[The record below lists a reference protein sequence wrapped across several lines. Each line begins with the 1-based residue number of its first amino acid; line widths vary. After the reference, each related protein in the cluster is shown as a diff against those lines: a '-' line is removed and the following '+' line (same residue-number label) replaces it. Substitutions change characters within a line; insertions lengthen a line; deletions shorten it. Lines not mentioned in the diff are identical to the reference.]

1 MNLIVKIKLITFFMF
16 VAFHAFANNNIK
28 TLQLSKSSILTGI
41 ITHVRD
47 GDTIVVGNQPIRLNG
62 IAAPERNEPG
72 GEEASAFMRH
82 LVLGKFLTCTNNGQR
97 TYDRLVAVCHL
108 DGEDIGRLIVAAGL
122 ARDCPRFSGGRYIHA
137 EATASRKLPLP
148 QYCKSKK

>member
-47 GDTIVVGNQPIRLNG
+47 GDTIIIGAIPIRLAALDCPEKNTDKG
-62 IAAPERNEPG
+62 KYATEIAVQFV
-72 GEEASAFMRH
+72 GEIANCE
-82 LVLGKFLTCTNNGQR
+82 LTGAK
-97 TYDRLVAVCHL
+97 TYDRFVGYCSINGDDFGQFMMQNSSCKVWKKF
-108 DGEDIGRLIVAAGL
+108 DIM
-122 ARDCPRFSGGRYIHA
+122 
-137 EATASRKLPLP
+137 
-148 QYCKSKK
+148 KKY